1 MEAGWAEEDDLVEP
15 MESYVAAPAACPQV
29 PSAAMVPAACPQVPL
44 FPTQPNLAEVSA
56 MEVLELFDLQTF
68 WLDDIF
74 VTTKLSYDGTYAW
87 VALYIST
94 IRSEKWIAND
104 VYAHVTMTYLRKEA
118 ALKKRDQVVDIE
130 SCTVTQDD
138 PRNTYVKV

>member
-1 MEAGWAEEDDLVEP
+1 
-15 MESYVAAPAACPQV
+15 
-29 PSAAMVPAACPQVPL
+29 
-44 FPTQPNLAEVSA
+44 

-87 VALYIST
+87 VALCMST

-104 VYAHVTMTYLRKEA
+104 VDAHVTMTYLRKEA
-118 ALKKRDQVVDIE
+118 ALSKRDQVVDID

-138 PRNTYVKV
+138 PRNMHVKV